1 MTNGSDRTGEPG
13 WAPPE
18 GTSQAKQPRHLRRSV
33 PPSSPSVKGPDSGPG
48 ASVSAETTETTPRPP
63 KRTPPARR
71 DGHFRR
77 RRDRPI
83 MRAMA
88 PQRGRGSWAFKVAAI
103 AAVVVIGEW
112 TYRGRGWKSRAERYL
127 AASEA
132 RRAEE
137 ARRFAREAVCA
148 SRRQH
153 E

>member
-1 MTNGSDRTGEPG
+1 
-13 WAPPE
+13 
-18 GTSQAKQPRHLRRSV
+18 
-33 PPSSPSVKGPDSGPG
+33 
-48 ASVSAETTETTPRPP
+48 
-63 KRTPPARR
+63 
-71 DGHFRR
+71 
-77 RRDRPI
+77 

-88 PQRGRGSWAFKVAAI
+88 PQRCKGSWVLKVAAF
-103 AAVVVIGEW
+103 AAVVVVGEW